1 MEKRSSDLEG
11 LLTNI
16 LLCIENFKYLLA
28 KSLYRKLTLQLH
40 QLQCDADPLLRRKG
54 QLIQSKVD
62 AYRPTIE
69 KMLSRCEDIETAFEM
84 NSSSLDG
91 WTFGSEAS
99 GIATHYSIEDDGMMS
114 LRVEGILYV
123 CDTSI

>member
-16 LLCIENFKYLLA
+16 LLCIENFKYPMA
-28 KSLYRKLTLQLH
+28 KSLYRKLTLLLH
-40 QLQCDADPLLRRKG
+40 QLHCDHDPQIRRKG

-62 AYRPTIE
+62 ACRPTID
-69 KMLSRCEDIETAFEM
+69 KMLSRCDDVETAFKM

-99 GIATHYSIEDDGMMS
+99 GITTHYNIEADGMIS
-114 LRVEGILYV
+114 LRVEGVLYV
-123 CDTSI
+123 S